1 MAFMEEKAA
10 NNAPRNGSHKAQI
23 FGNLLRDF
31 LEARGTSCS
40 DFGFVHNKKRVTMD
54 IYIYI
59 SVHLNFVMFGG
70 LIYVRVHLNF
80 STFEPCIH

>member
-54 IYIYI
+54 IYKCAFKFCDVWRINI
-59 SVHLNFVMFGG
+59 CTC
-70 LIYVRVHLNF
+70 
-80 STFEPCIH
+80 TFKLFDI

>member
-54 IYIYI
+54 IYTGA
-59 SVHLNFVMFGG
+59 FK
-70 LIYVRVHLNF
+70 F
-80 STFEPCIH
+80 SDVWRINICTCTFKLFDI

>member
-1 MAFMEEKAA
+1 MEEKAA

-54 IYIYI
+54 IYTGA
-59 SVHLNFVMFGG
+59 FK
-70 LIYVRVHLNF
+70 F
-80 STFEPCIH
+80 SDAGRINICTCTFKLFDI